1 MASFLLLP
9 VKAGNRLAL
18 GAFWGEGRS
27 LRLRSICLAR
37 AVNGPNPRLM
47 LGADGAGRGFGVVVV
62 VVAVTYGIME
72 VTFPHNLSNS
82 TINIKVL
89 QHTLQY

>member
-37 AVNGPNPRLM
+37 AVNPRLM

-62 VVAVTYGIME
+62 GGGCDLW
-72 VTFPHNLSNS
+72 NNGSNFS
-82 TINIKVL
+82 A
-89 QHTLQY
+89 QSF